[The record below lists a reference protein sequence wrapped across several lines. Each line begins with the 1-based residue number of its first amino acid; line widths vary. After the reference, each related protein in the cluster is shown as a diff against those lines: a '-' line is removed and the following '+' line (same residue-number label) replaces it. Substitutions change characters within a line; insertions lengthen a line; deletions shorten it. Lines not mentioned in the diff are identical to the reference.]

1 MPLRQ
6 HDGEIVLRVTVAL
19 LGRTAV
25 PFDCFGEIAHDAG
38 AGAIQCRQLELR
50 AGVALLG
57 GLSKPQRGRC
67 SVAGGAVAVPVIPRE
82 DQLCFAQTRFR
93 SRTETAHRRILFR
106 GVEVPLR
113 IEMPELNERWQVA
126 RLRGSL
132 DQ

>member
-1 MPLRQ
+1 M
-6 HDGEIVLRVTVAL
+6 
-19 LGRTAV
+19 
-25 PFDCFGEIAHDAG
+25 
-38 AGAIQCRQLELR
+38 
-50 AGVALLG
+50 
-57 GLSKPQRGRC
+57 
-67 SVAGGAVAVPVIPRE
+67 AVPVIPRE

>member
-1 MPLRQ
+1 
-6 HDGEIVLRVTVAL
+6 
-19 LGRTAV
+19 
-25 PFDCFGEIAHDAG
+25 
-38 AGAIQCRQLELR
+38 
-50 AGVALLG
+50 
-57 GLSKPQRGRC
+57 
-67 SVAGGAVAVPVIPRE
+67 
-82 DQLCFAQTRFR
+82 LCFAQTRFR